1 MDAGKHFK
9 QDAGWRRLALA
20 VFGSCFAFLGLSGQI
35 HRNIADSALTAVH
48 FDLSFGALAPQ
59 GDLAERFG
67 AGGEVGMAMHVKTRS
82 GFYGG
87 VSARFGFGAS
97 VTEPALLANLLSPA
111 GELIDNEGQVAFVTI
126 SGRSGRFT
134 GDVGY
139 LFPSRGQHANA
150 NSGWLLKVGL
160 GSYHHRIH
168 FENTENTIAQLEDPY
183 LAGYDRLAWGWCVE
197 PFFGY
202 WHMSPMK
209 RVNWYAGCSALGAR
223 TWPQRP
229 MNFDDGSV
237 ESEAR
242 FDAGLGVTAGWVLHM
257 YHRAPA
263 VFWD

>member
-1 MDAGKHFK
+1 MKLRYVKTAL
-9 QDAGWRRLALA
+9 LAAAAA
-20 VFGSCFAFLGLSGQI
+20 VALPTRGQLM
-35 HRNIADSALTAVH
+35 RNIADSSLTAPH
-48 FDLSFGALAPQ
+48 FEVAFGGLVPQ

-67 AGGEVGMAMHVKTRS
+67 AGGEVSVGLHVKSASRL
-82 GFYGG
+82 YYG

-97 VTEPALLANLLSPA
+97 VTEPSLLANLLSPQ
-111 GELIDNEGQVAFVTI
+111 GELIDNEGQVALITI

-139 LFPSRGQHANA
+139 LFPARGRRANA
-150 NSGWLLKVGL
+150 NSGWLLKVGV

-168 FENTENTIAQLEDPY
+168 FENTENRITQLEQPY
-183 LAGYDRLAWGWCVE
+183 LSGYDRLAWGWCVE
-197 PFFGY
+197 PFVGY

-209 RVNWYAGCSALGAR
+209 RVNWFAGVSALGAR

-237 ESEAR
+237 EKHPR
-242 FDAGLGVTAGWVLHM
+242 FDAGVALTAGWILHM